1 MATTAQQDSIL
12 NFLKTHNNRVISS
25 VGPRYTREVNI
36 QTDYLNYFEPLLRTQ
51 KFKDSVL
58 RMTGELDRAV
68 QDLHRGFEQN
78 ENLDKRK
85 ILKTS
90 KLYES
95 IRALLFEISTNN
107 SFPIKKL
114 NKHFEQYE
122 KVVFELRQSMRETK
136 ETDKDKTNSLNHD
149 FSKHYDSLSQ
159 LQSRV
164 RSSETALYNKNILW
178 LRGNAGEGKT
188 HLLCDITTHR
198 MNENKPSIILVGNDF
213 NSSKDIWKTL
223 CVHLNL
229 DVSSPKSNFLKY
241 IQEIS
246 ELFNERVL
254 LVIDAINE
262 GQGIGAWK
270 KQITSFVNT
279 IKGSDF
285 LSVCLSCRSTYEFF
299 FDLSKVENHLI
310 KVTHR
315 GFQNN
320 LLIAVKE
327 YFNYYQI
334 KYHEIPLVSEFSNPL
349 FLQVYCK
356 TIHRGK
362 ETGPY
367 RGHKGMKDIIEKFF
381 YKIDG
386 DVIKVKSNY
395 PTTIK
400 SIKPSWEVAKLI
412 AENMAS
418 KAQDYLTLQ
427 EAQTHAQTVST
438 KHGLQPG
445 LLQEMVNEGLLIKDG
460 HFEVQEEVIRFSY
473 QKFSDHLIVRYL
485 LNKYFDKEKKTLNLN
500 APELK
505 KLFEK
510 NYLFEGLIQAMSCQV
525 PERTKGIDLIEYLP
539 KHHSTNINSTYI
551 HGYIDSL
558 IWRDPKTIVDTK
570 IVLKYYN
577 QFLRQDFDQ
586 FNRQMLRNLISLST
600 VPNHP
605 LNGDFLSGLLAK
617 QKMANRDY
625 LWTLFINQDFSSS
638 DDEEDGPIHLVVN
651 WGWIDMNKDRIPEES
666 IRLLCFTL
674 SWFFTSSNRFLRDKA
689 TKSLTKV
696 LSENLQLAP
705 TLISYFSKIDDLYI
719 LERVLI
725 STYGAAIRSSNASE
739 LGKIAKCIYETFF
752 KVRPPLNF
760 LVQYYARQILKLCK
774 EKSIDLK
781 FVSWKRCEPSFGY
794 KLPKIPTI
802 KQLEKRVG
810 DYPKNDPY
818 HKKWGLHAIK
828 SSATGFGDFARYVLR
843 GDSKSLPWIDHKIKS
858 IKDVEKAFY
867 GNLPKKVKKNYSLY
881 KKHAESYG
889 YIKGMVDWLDDEPK
903 KEDFKSWI
911 SLMDKLRSDIAN
923 GLTISKEKKFKA
935 IIDPYLQ
942 NRKSH
947 REEKHIKSELL
958 QRYVLWRALQMY
970 NVDMFGA
977 IDRRSDGYYQ
987 GGSRSP
993 HKVERIGKKYQWLAY
1008 FEAVSLFFD
1017 NFKFKPIYDYDGDK
1031 FLHISQLTYVDH
1043 IDPTIL
1049 IRSKNDRPHL
1059 EKELGFKFK
1068 SSVVP
1073 SGGDHM
1079 KWLKDQRDLIELQDL
1094 ISIQDKDSGEW
1105 LLIEGNYNFEESI
1118 PPEKEKLDEERKRVF
1133 YVLNSYLFSLDDLDE
1148 VRKFLKETDFI
1159 GRWMPENRE
1168 MINPHFGEFGW
1179 SDYYKQIVRPTSWQS
1194 ENRIPFKFK
1203 MTNERYLYESGT
1215 YDCSM
1220 DETMNI
1226 SIPSGELLRGMNLS
1240 YGKID
1245 GQFIDKD
1252 GTVTAFDLADK
1263 PNGVVIRRDKLSQ
1276 FLSSNNLGIF
1286 WTLLSEKDILGGGYN
1301 HDKWRGRLEYSQGLI
1316 FANNS
1321 FERIEPIIKFHE
1333 PHMKEPVNSEGNEPL

>member
-1 MATTAQQDSIL
+1 MAYFIASQQDSVL

-51 KFKDSVL
+51 KFKDSIL

-68 QDLHRGFEQN
+68 HDLHRSIVED
-78 ENLDKRK
+78 ENLDKKK
-85 ILKTS
+85 ITKAFS
-90 KLYES
+90 LYEL
-95 IRALLFEISTNN
+95 IRSLLFEITTNN

-114 NKHFEQYE
+114 NKLFEKYE
-122 KVVFELRQSMRETK
+122 KVVFELRQSVRNREIK
-136 ETDKDKTNSLNHD
+136 EIDKEKTNSWNHYY
-149 FSKHYDSLSQ
+149 SKHYDSLSQ
-159 LQSRV
+159 LQAQV

-188 HLLCDITTHR
+188 HLLCDITIHR

-223 CVHLNL
+223 CMHLNL

-241 IQEIS
+241 IKETS
-246 ELFNERVL
+246 LLFNERVL

-262 GQGIGAWK
+262 GKGISAWK
-270 KQITSFVNT
+270 KQITSFVNA

-299 FDLSKVENHLI
+299 FDLTKVENHLI
-310 KVTHR
+310 KVTHC

-356 TIHRGK
+356 TIHRRK

-381 YKIDG
+381 YKVDTDI
-386 DVIKVKSNY
+386 IKVKLNY

-418 KAQDYLTLQ
+418 NAQDYLTFQ

-460 HFEVQEEVIRFSY
+460 HYEVHEEIIRFTY

-485 LNKYFDKEKKTLNLN
+485 LNKYFDKENKTLDLN

-510 NYLFEGLIQAMSCQV
+510 NYLFEGLIKAMSCQV

-539 KHHSTNINSTYI
+539 KHHSTNINSIYI

-558 IWRDPKTIVDTK
+558 IWRDPKTITDTR
-570 IVLKYYN
+570 IVLKYYA

-586 FNRQMLRNLISLST
+586 FNRQILRNLISLST

-617 QKMANRDY
+617 QKMTNRDY
-625 LWTLFINQDFSSS
+625 RWTSLINQDFSISNEQ
-638 DDEEDGPIHLVVN
+638 DDGPIHLIIN
-651 WGWIDMNKDRIPEES
+651 WGWIDMNKDRISAES

-689 TKSLTKV
+689 TKSLAKV

-705 TLISYFSKIDDLYI
+705 MLISYFSKIDDLYI
-719 LERVLI
+719 IERVLI
-725 STYGAAIRSSNASE
+725 STYGAMIRSANVSE
-739 LGKIAKCIYETFF
+739 LGKVAECIYESFF
-752 KVRPPLNF
+752 KVKPPLNF
-760 LVQYYARQILKLCK
+760 LIQYYARQILKLCK
-774 EKSIDLK
+774 EKNIDLK
-781 FVSWKRCEPSFGY
+781 FVSWKRCEPSFGN
-794 KLPKIPTI
+794 KIPRIPTI

-810 DYPKNDPY
+810 DYTKNDLH
-818 HKKWGLHAIK
+818 HKKWGLYAIK
-828 SSATGFGDFARYVLR
+828 SSVTGSGDFARYVLQ
-843 GDSKSLPWIDHKIKS
+843 GDNKSLPWIDNKIKS
-858 IKDVEKAFY
+858 IKDVEKAF
-867 GNLPKKVKKNYSLY
+867 NNDLPKKAKKNYLLY
-881 KKHAESYG
+881 KKYVESYG
-889 YIKGMVDWLDDEPK
+889 RIKGIVDWLDDEPK
-903 KEDFKSWI
+903 NNGFKSWI
-911 SLMDKLRSDIAN
+911 SLMDKLRTEIIRE
-923 GLTISKEKKFKA
+923 LTRLQEKKFKK
-935 IIDPYLQ
+935 IIDPYLKDI
-942 NRKSH
+942 NSH
-947 REEKHIKSELL
+947 REEKHVKSELL
-958 QRYVLWRALQMY
+958 QRYVLWRAMQMY
-970 NVDMFGA
+970 NVDKFGA
-977 IDRRSDGYYQ
+977 IDRRRDGYYQ
-987 GGSRSP
+987 NGSRSP
-993 HKVERIGKKYQWLAY
+993 NKVERIGKKYQWLAY

-1017 NFKFKPIYDYDGDK
+1017 NYKFKPIYDYYGDK

-1049 IRSKNDRPHL
+1049 IRSKNDRPYL
-1059 EKELGFKFK
+1059 EKEFGFKFK
-1068 SSVVP
+1068 SSIVP
-1073 SGGDHM
+1073 SGGDLLI
-1079 KWLKDQRDLIELQDL
+1079 WLKNQNDLIELQDL
-1094 ISIQDKDSGEW
+1094 ISIQDKDLGEW
-1105 LLIEGNYNFEESI
+1105 LLIEGHYNFEESI
-1118 PPEKEKLDEERKRVF
+1118 PPEKEKFDEESKRIF
-1133 YVLNSYLFSLDDLDE
+1133 YVLNSYLFSLDDLDG
-1148 VRKFLKETDFI
+1148 VREFIKKTDFI
-1159 GRWMPENRE
+1159 GRWMPENQE
-1168 MINPHFGEFGW
+1168 MIGIHFGEYGW
-1179 SDYYKQIVRPTSWQS
+1179 SDYYKQIVNPICWQS
-1194 ENRIPFKFK
+1194 DSRIPFKFK

-1220 DETMNI
+1220 DDTMNI
-1226 SIPSGELLRGMNLS
+1226 SIPSVEIIQGMNLS
-1240 YGKID
+1240 FGKID
-1245 GQFIDKD
+1245 GQFIDKE
-1252 GTVTAFDLADK
+1252 GSVIAFDLAGE
-1263 PNGVVIRRDKLSQ
+1263 PSGVVIQRDKFSQ
-1276 FLSSNNLGIF
+1276 FLSGNNLGIF
-1286 WTLLSEKDILGGGYN
+1286 WTLLSEKDVLGGDYN
-1301 HDKWRGRLEYSQGLI
+1301 HEEWRGRLEYSQGLI

-1321 FERIEPIIKFHE
+1321 FERIEPIIKFLE
-1333 PHMKEPVNSEGNEPL
+1333 PDT